1 MAIGSFV
8 ASFILAQT
16 SSGTLEYKS
25 GEFLIPTGAEPVK
38 VAIDPG
44 VVPMNTSTGRLWLP
58 VGRKVLTFDK
68 NGIGIRFNNK
78 ATFYKLE
85 GIPTSPKVFSISEIK
100 SVVKD
105 TETNSK
111 KLSLSAISG
120 WVKVGNK
127 VYLLA
132 RWEDSSLNPWLET
145 LIEFNLSDQNPK
157 PVLLGKF
164 NGYSKA
170 LGQVNDKLVLQGE
183 DLSIATFTD
192 DGPAIA
198 TYSIPNRTFGTQY
211 LKTEDTPPTEM
222 KLIENSRF
230 GISFRKTAA
239 NTILVG
245 VINSEAATH
254 EIAAEVRGSIID
266 IYSPTMLVTVNEG
279 RKNITNLLTGAQIII
294 PNDAGI
300 ASTSQGLL
308 LWTPKQ
314 APSQAAL
321 YTFGSFRTISRW
333 SK

>member
-1 MAIGSFV
+1 MIR
-8 ASFILAQT
+8 
-16 SSGTLEYKS
+16 SS
-25 GEFLIPTGAEPVK
+25 
-38 VAIDPG
+38 
-44 VVPMNTSTGRLWLP
+44 
-58 VGRKVLTFDK
+58 
-68 NGIGIRFNNK
+68 
-78 ATFYKLE
+78 
-85 GIPTSPKVFSISEIK
+85 
-100 SVVKD
+100 
-105 TETNSK
+105 
-111 KLSLSAISG
+111 SLRGPRWG

-157 PVLLGKF
+157 PVFLGKF